1 MRFKFKKIHN
11 YLWEVEPGQKPCMR
25 VPARIYASSK
35 MLNEI
40 EEGAIEQAINVA
52 CLPGI
57 LKYSIAMPD
66 IHYGYGFPIGGVA
79 ATDANEGVIS
89 PGGVGYDINCGVRL
103 LKTDLT
109 LKDVKPRIKEL
120 IDTIFKNVP
129 SGVGRTGKIKVSISE
144 LDEVLRLGAK
154 WCVENGYGYE
164 KDLEFI
170 EEKGQMKYA
179 DPDKVSNIAKR
190 RGMEQIGTLG
200 SGNHFL
206 EVQYVEEIYE
216 PEIAKVMGI
225 YEVGQITIMVHTGSR
240 GLGHQVC
247 TDYLQI
253 LERAIKKYGI
263 KLPDRE
269 LACAPVNSPEGQDYF
284 KAMCAAAN
292 YAFANRQAITHWVR
306 ESFEQVFGKDAESLG
321 IAPIYDVAH
330 NMAKLE
336 EHIVDGRRVKVY
348 VHRKG
353 ATRAFPKNH
362 PEIPGKYRSIGQ
374 PVLIPGD
381 MGRASYV
388 LVGTERAMQ
397 ETFGSTCHGAGR
409 VLSREK
415 AKRIYRGERVI
426 QELAN
431 QGIYV
436 RVASKPVAAEEAPGA
451 YKNVSDVVEVCHNA
465 GISIKVAKLRPIGV
479 AKG

>member
-11 YLWEVEPGQKPCMR
+11 YLWEIESGQKQCMR

-57 LKYSIAMPD
+57 VKYSIAMPD

-79 ATDANEGVIS
+79 ATNAEDGVIS

-120 IDTIFKNVP
+120 VDTIFRNVP

-144 LDEVLRLGAK
+144 LDNVLKLGAK
-154 WCVENGYGYE
+154 WCIENGYGYE

-170 EEKGQMKYA
+170 EERGQMKYA
-179 DPDKVSNIAKR
+179 DPTTVSNFAKR
-190 RGMEQIGTLG
+190 RGVQQIGTLG

-216 PEIAKVMGI
+216 PEIARVMGI

-253 LERAIKKYGI
+253 LERAIRKYGI

-269 LACAPVNSPEGQDYF
+269 LACAPVNSPEGQNYF
-284 KAMCAAAN
+284 KAMCSAAN

-336 EHIVDGRRVKVY
+336 EHEIDGKKIKVY

-362 PEIPGKYRSIGQ
+362 AEIPSKYKNIGQ

-388 LVGTERAMQ
+388 LVGTERAMK

-409 VLSREK
+409 VLSRER

-426 QELAN
+426 QELAGK
-431 QGIYV
+431 GIYV

-479 AKG
+479 DKS